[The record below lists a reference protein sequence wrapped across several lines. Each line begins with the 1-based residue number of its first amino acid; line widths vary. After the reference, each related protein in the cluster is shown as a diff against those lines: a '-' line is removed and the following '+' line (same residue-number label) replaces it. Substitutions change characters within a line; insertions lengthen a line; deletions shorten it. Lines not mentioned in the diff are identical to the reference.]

1 MASND
6 DTGGTP
12 DGRGRPHRHRT
23 GWRAQ
28 PKRIVDWFL
37 IYGSRRTIGVLFLAS
52 VFSTFLLLNWL
63 WPVELQRLLTEETT
77 IQGLLQTLLSGD
89 ILLVSIVVSVN
100 ALVVSQELTPIGD
113 QHERV
118 IESWN
123 FREESEET
131 IGDISPATPAEFL
144 RQITASIERDLEDL
158 STDSGGTEA
167 VTDEEV
173 EPVIESLQAHMQAV
187 QGTLLNAEDG
197 WFEPALFTPA
207 LDPSQEIDKVLQLH
221 ERSDEFSD
229 PTRTSISDILK
240 SLQYFATAREY
251 FKTIYYKQEFSRLS
265 RDLIYTGVPTI
276 LLISYL
282 LLAIRGDMFP
292 GTTLGISNLVLFFS
306 LAYTAALSPF
316 LMLAG
321 YVLRA
326 ALIAEKTVSAGGFI
340 VE

>member
-1 MASND
+1 MASSD
-6 DTGGTP
+6 DTNGTP
-12 DGRGRPHRHRT
+12 DAGGPRRRGA
-23 GWRAQ
+23 GWRAH
-28 PKRIVDWFL
+28 PKRAVEWFL
-37 IYGSRRTIGVLFLAS
+37 IYGSRRTIGLLLLAS
-52 VFSTFLLLNWL
+52 VFSAFLLLNWL
-63 WPVELQRLLTEETT
+63 WPVQIQTLLNEETT
-77 IQGLLQTLLSGD
+77 VQGLLQTLLSGD

-118 IESWN
+118 VESWN
-123 FREESEET
+123 FREASEET

-144 RQITASIERDLEDL
+144 RQITAAIERDLEDL
-158 STDSGGTEA
+158 STEEGASGA
-167 VTDEEV
+167 VADEEI
-173 EPVIESLQAHMQAV
+173 EPVVESLQAHMRSV
-187 QGTLLNAEDG
+187 QGTLLSAEDG

-207 LDPSQEIDKVLQLH
+207 LDPSQEIDRVLQLH
-221 ERSDEFSD
+221 ERSDELPE
-229 PTRTSISDILK
+229 PTRTSISNILK

-292 GTTLGISNLVLFFS
+292 GATLGVSNLVLFFG